1 MSDSK
6 NAKKIRKLAKG
17 DPCAH
22 AILGW
27 LSTYTNWIDEITV
40 SYAEKN
46 TLSWARE
53 NMDTLPTINRSE
65 IIRVMRVLEEYS
77 VGQFW
82 VGRRGAE
89 SRFEFWAH
97 RGQLGKAGMGEVL
110 TLEIEEDAEELIQE
124 DLLEMH
130 RRLIAHALNKPLS
143 AIRIKVRE
151 DS

>member
-6 NAKKIRKLAKG
+6 NAKKIRKLAKS
-17 DPCAH
+17 DPCVH
-22 AILGW
+22 AFLGW

-40 SYAEKN
+40 LSAEKN

-65 IIRVMRVLEEYS
+65 IIRVMRALEEYS

-89 SRFEFWAH
+89 SRFEFWVH
-97 RGQLGKAGMGEVL
+97 RGQLGKAGTGEVQ
-110 TLEIEEDAEELIQE
+110 TLEIEEDAEELIQD

-130 RRLIAHALNKPLS
+130 RRLIAHALEKPLS

-151 DS
+151 DV